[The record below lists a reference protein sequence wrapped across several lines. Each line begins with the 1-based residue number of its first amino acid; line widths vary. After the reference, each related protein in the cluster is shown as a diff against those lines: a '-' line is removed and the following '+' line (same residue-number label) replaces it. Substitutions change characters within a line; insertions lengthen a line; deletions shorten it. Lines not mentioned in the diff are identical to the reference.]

1 MAWWLAS
8 DNWSVVSL
16 ALTQSRTQI
25 TGMGLV
31 VKLQKVGMD
40 LVGKLQILQ
49 QLLNQKSVDIKV

>member
-1 MAWWLAS
+1 MAWWLAF

-25 TGMGLV
+25 IGMGLV
-31 VKLQKVGMD
+31 VKLQKVGMG

>member
-8 DNWSVVSL
+8 DNWSVASL
-16 ALTQSRTQI
+16 ALTQSWTQI
-25 TGMGLV
+25 IGMGLV
-31 VKLQKVGMD
+31 VKLQKVGMG